1 MTLKGNTKFKRK
13 LTHNLK
19 NDVKYWFSCKQSK
32 IWKLAYWCAPFNQ
45 SIWRFRWKS
54 TKVLCLMTMKSDG
67 KFEEKLTFLLKD
79 DVRNLVNFK
88 VNSGNLHF
96 DDILLQ
102 KLCNVWAKKY
112 RGVVLWKMTYGFK
125 NDIRNLWW
133 IFIQI
138 VERKVRKTLPI

>member
-32 IWKLAYWCAPFNQ
+32 IWKFAYWCAPFDQ

-67 KFEEKLTFLLKD
+67 KFEEKLTFCLKD

-96 DDILLQ
+96 VIYFCRNYVMFEL
-102 KLCNVWAKKY
+102 KNTEELCCEKWLMVS
-112 RGVVLWKMTYGFK
+112 KMT
-125 NDIRNLWW
+125 
-133 IFIQI
+133 
-138 VERKVRKTLPI
+138 